1 MISTS
6 LATKPVGVTKP
17 VSRATV
23 NRPAAKTTTSR
34 PATRAYTKSIGAT
47 VKEEEPEEPKNRFQ
61 PLLDRAVS
69 KPGVAARGLPV
80 ASKPIALPEPTAF
93 ERTAVKLPTVKP
105 NVLTMPRPNP
115 TALQSSAI
123 PAPILPRSTEVE
135 LENLMKIG
143 REQVETELKYR
154 ISVENVRKRIIQRN
168 KQRFNEFKMKM
179 ATLHALENDL
189 RDLKEENRIG
199 QDELLELADGFRANT
214 MKWAALFEQYANNL
228 GITIV
233 DLQRLGEAWQ

>member
-1 MISTS
+1 
-6 LATKPVGVTKP
+6 
-17 VSRATV
+17 
-23 NRPAAKTTTSR
+23 
-34 PATRAYTKSIGAT
+34 
-47 VKEEEPEEPKNRFQ
+47 
-61 PLLDRAVS
+61 
-69 KPGVAARGLPV
+69 
-80 ASKPIALPEPTAF
+80 
-93 ERTAVKLPTVKP
+93 
-105 NVLTMPRPNP
+105 
-115 TALQSSAI
+115 
-123 PAPILPRSTEVE
+123 
-135 LENLMKIG
+135 MKIG